1 MCARRALS
9 SCGKIFFSKCK
20 RRWSV
25 TNPCACQIVKMVCSL
40 AVSFCKGAHH
50 YLVGRVS
57 GGGQFFLRAFPVA
70 AADSGYK
77 RLTRSSGKLK
87 KCSGVANQ
95 PAFDSSRLSWEG
107 AVTLASWVFSRA
119 KTSQWNNPTS
129 TPPPSMLPSVT
140 GTRFFSTKFSQVSRE
155 RV

>member
-1 MCARRALS
+1 MRQESIVILRENIFLKVQTQMVNNQPVRLPDCKNDVLPCS
-9 SCGKIFFSKCK
+9 QFLQGSTSLPCGQSI
-20 RRWSV
+20 RGV
-25 TNPCACQIVKMVCSL
+25 
-40 AVSFCKGAHH
+40 AV
-50 YLVGRVS
+50 
-57 GGGQFFLRAFPVA
+57 FLRAFPVA

-95 PAFDSSRLSWEG
+95 PAFGSSRLSWEG